1 MRLDLKMKCTPNNA
15 GAHMKGNNKR
25 KQAKTSKNRQFA
37 IMNIRKLI
45 SLTDGNLYVDLERQ
59 KVQE

>member
-1 MRLDLKMKCTPNNA
+1 MTPKNIIYIWA
-15 GAHMKGNNKR
+15 YMKGNNKR

>member
-1 MRLDLKMKCTPNNA
+1 
-15 GAHMKGNNKR
+15 MKGNNKK